1 MTTKS
6 LVRAIVIVGGVGIA
20 FASVRA
26 QVAPTEPPIDPAG
39 TEAEVGSAVEPPVE
53 PVVEPVEP
61 PPPADLGVRTFA
73 GSIQLDYLAV
83 PTERDARGS
92 TFDGATTEISLRITK
107 DFTKHA
113 SATVKVCFACHGFEA
128 ALGFVELRAADE
140 LRVRVGRI
148 TPSFGAFPAR
158 HDPANHLT
166 SDKPLP
172 YDMGRMFARDIWN
185 EGILPAPWVDNGV
198 EVAGTWF
205 WSTGRFDYAAWL
217 TSGPKGSPD
226 AVDFDFTLSR
236 APEQYYVDNNSEPAV
251 GGRAALTLEL
261 GADAEIALGA
271 SAMAGRYDPAR
282 SLSFAIAGVDA
293 AYKHGRFALRAEYL
307 IRRTEMALGDDPAT
321 RFKYGPVNGE
331 FSDFF
336 VKDGFYVEGEVPVG
350 RVTLL
355 GRWDGLRRRGN
366 VLATSPLSSSTSMLR
381 YTAGLAIQLQSRI
394 QVKTSVELYQLADLE
409 DEVALH
415 LGVATAF

>member
-1 MTTKS
+1 MTTKTY
-6 LVRAIVIVGGVGIA
+6 VCIA
-20 FASVRA
+20 AVLCVVAVASARA
-26 QVAPTEPPIDPAG
+26 QVPAPVDPP
-39 TEAEVGSAVEPPVE
+39 E
-53 PVVEPVEP
+53 PVKPL
-61 PPPADLGVRTFA
+61 PPAEDSGVRTFA
-73 GSIQLDYLAV
+73 GSIQLDYLAI
-83 PTERDARGS
+83 PTERNARQS

-107 DFTKHA
+107 DFSKHA

-140 LRVRVGRI
+140 LRIRVGRF
-148 TPSFGAFPAR
+148 TPAFGAFPAR

-185 EGILPAPWVDNGV
+185 EGILPTPWVDNGI
-198 EVAGTWF
+198 ELAGTHF
-205 WSTGRFDYAAWL
+205 WSGGQLDYSAFL

-236 APEQYYVDNNSEPAV
+236 APEQYYVDNNSEPSV

-261 GADAEIALGA
+261 SDDAVVAIGA

-282 SLSFAIAGVDA
+282 ALSFVIAGVDA
-293 AYKHGRFALRAEYL
+293 SFKRGRVAVRAEYL

-321 RFKYGPVNGE
+321 RFKYGPENGK
-331 FSDFF
+331 FDDYF
-336 VKDGFYVEGEVPVG
+336 VKDGFYVEGELPLG

-355 GRWDGLRRRGN
+355 GRWDGLRRLGN
-366 VLATSPLSSSTSMLR
+366 VLATSPLSSSTYVLR
-381 YTAGLAIQLQSRI
+381 YTAGLAVQLQSRI
-394 QVKTSVELYQLADLE
+394 QVKTSAELYQLGDLE